1 MEIAGIPE
9 ILIGWGALAMAFCV
23 FVFAWRRRWKM
34 ALWYDGIG
42 TVLMVSAIIHFNVVV
57 SFGLVMIAIFR
68 LMEIKRMHPKW
79 NRYEL

>member
-9 ILIGWGALAMAFCV
+9 ILIGWGVLAIAFCV

-34 ALWYDGIG
+34 ALWYDFIG
-42 TVLMVSAIIHFNVVV
+42 SVLLVLAIIHFNILV
-57 SFGLVMIAIFR
+57 SFGLVMITVFR
-68 LMEIKRMHPKW
+68 VMEFKRMHPKR

>member
-9 ILIGWGALAMAFCV
+9 IRIGWGVLAIAFCG

-34 ALWYDGIG
+34 ALWYDFIG
-42 TVLMVSAIIHFNVVV
+42 SVFLVIAIIHFNIVV
-57 SFGLVMIAIFR
+57 SFGLVMIAVFR
-68 LMEIKRMHPKW
+68 VMEFKRMHPKR